1 MQIDALEQLK
11 PIIADYSSKI
21 LDNNSDPNEVTRCK
35 FFILYKYIN
44 LEGSI
49 LSKDIHTIFKDIS
62 LNLHHL
68 DEDIFTIYLRL
79 IASE

>member
-1 MQIDALEQLK
+1 
-11 PIIADYSSKI
+11 
-21 LDNNSDPNEVTRCK
+21 VTRCK

-49 LSKDIHTIFKDIS
+49 LSKDISAIVKDIS

>member
-11 PIIADYSSKI
+11 PIILEYSSKI

-49 LSKDIHTIFKDIS
+49 LSKDIFAIFKDIS

-68 DEDIFTIYLRL
+68 DEDIFTIFLRL